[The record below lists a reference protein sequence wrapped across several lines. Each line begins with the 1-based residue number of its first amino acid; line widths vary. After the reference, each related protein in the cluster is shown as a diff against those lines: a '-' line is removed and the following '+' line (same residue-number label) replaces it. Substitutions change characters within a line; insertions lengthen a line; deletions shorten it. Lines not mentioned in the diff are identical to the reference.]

1 MVDDKKIFRI
11 FLSAAEHS
19 ADSHC
24 AGLITALKQ
33 TPYDFEFVGVGG
45 EKMAQAGCQLL
56 ERTTDKSAMIHK
68 AFSQVIRFIG
78 LIFRIK
84 SYFKK
89 NKVDLVIVCDSPAFN
104 FHVAKIAKKAGAKTL
119 FYVAPQLWAWAP
131 WRMKKLKNCCD
142 KLCCILPFEQ
152 DWFTQRGLETEF
164 VGNPLFDD
172 LDFDLDSSIKTF
184 EDFNP
189 KNAHIALMPGSRQ
202 AEIVA
207 LWKPMQRIAVDLKRK
222 YPQITITA
230 VAADENKKRILQA
243 SHILGFRCQY
253 EIGSVTETAKQA
265 DFALVASGSATLQVA
280 ASGCPMVIM
289 YQSNKYLWHLVG
301 RWLVKTKYLS
311 LVNILSQRELLPEF
325 MPYFDSTEP
334 IYAAAC
340 NLLADKNSL
349 VQLSGDLIEV
359 VRPLTV
365 KKARKEVAKTI
376 IEMLN

>member
-1 MVDDKKIFRI
+1 MAENKRTYRI

-24 AGLITALKQ
+24 AGLINALKK
-33 TPYDFEFVGVGG
+33 TPYNFEFVGVGG

-56 ERTTDKSAMIHK
+56 EKTTEKSAMIHK
-68 AFSQVIRFIG
+68 AFGQVTRFIR
-78 LIFRIK
+78 LILRIK

-89 NKVDLVIVCDSPAFN
+89 NKVDLAIVCDSPAFN
-104 FHVAKIAKKAGAKTL
+104 FHVAKAAKKADTKTL

-152 DWFTQRGLETEF
+152 DWFTKRGLETEF

-172 LDFDLDSSIKTF
+172 LDFDLDSCTKTY

-189 KNAHIALMPGSRQ
+189 KTAHIALMPGSRG
-202 AEIVA
+202 AEIA
-207 LWKPMQRIAVDLKRK
+207 TLWKPMQKVAVDLKRK
-222 YPQITITA
+222 YPQITITT
-230 VAADENKKRILQA
+230 VAADENKKRALQA

-253 EIGSVTETAKQA
+253 EIGSVTETAKNA

-280 ASGCPMVIM
+280 SAGCPMVIM
-289 YQSNKYLWHLVG
+289 YQSNKFLWHIVG
-301 RWLVKTKYLS
+301 RWLINTKYLS
-311 LVNILSQRELLPEF
+311 LVNILSQKELSPEF

-334 IYAAAC
+334 IYTAAD
-340 NLLADKNSL
+340 NLLADKTSL
-349 VQLSGDLIEV
+349 AKLSSDLVEL

-365 KKARKEVAKTI
+365 KKAGKEVAKSI
-376 IEMLN
+376 IKMLN

>member
-1 MVDDKKIFRI
+1 MAEDKRTYCI

-24 AGLITALKQ
+24 AGLINALKQ
-33 TPYDFEFVGVGG
+33 TPYNFEFVGVGG

-56 ERTTDKSAMIHK
+56 EKTTDKSAMIHK
-68 AFSQVIRFIG
+68 AFGQVIRFIR

-89 NKVDLVIVCDSPAFN
+89 NKVDLAIVCDSPAFN
-104 FHVAKIAKKAGAKTL
+104 FHVAKTARKAGAKTL

-152 DWFTQRGLETEF
+152 DWFTQRGLETKF

-172 LDFDLDSSIKTF
+172 LDFDLGSCVKTY
-184 EDFNP
+184 EDFSP
-189 KNAHIALMPGSRQ
+189 KSAHIALMPGSRQ
-202 AEIVA
+202 AEIA
-207 LWKPMQRIAVDLKRK
+207 TLWKPMQKIAVDLKRK
-222 YPQITITA
+222 YPQITIAA

-253 EIGSVTETAKQA
+253 EIGSVTETAKKA

-280 ASGCPMVIM
+280 SAGCPMVIM

-301 RWLVKTKYLS
+301 RWLVNTKYLS
-311 LVNILSQRELLPEF
+311 LVNILSQKELLPEF

-334 IYAAAC
+334 IYTAVH
-340 NLLADKNSL
+340 NLLTDKSSL
-349 VQLSGDLIEV
+349 AKLSSDLIETI
-359 VRPLTV
+359 RPLTA
-365 KKARKEVAKTI
+365 KKAGKEVAKTVI
-376 IEMLN
+376 

>member
-1 MVDDKKIFRI
+1 MAEDKKTYRI

-33 TPYDFEFVGVGG
+33 TPYNFEFVGVGG
-45 EKMAQAGCQLL
+45 EKMTQAGCELL
-56 ERTTDKSAMIHK
+56 EKTTNKSAMIHK
-68 AFSQVIRFIG
+68 AFGQVIRFIR
-78 LIFRIK
+78 LLSHIK

-104 FHVAKIAKKAGAKTL
+104 FHVAKIAKKAGARTL

-142 KLCCILPFEQ
+142 KMCCILPFEQ
-152 DWFTQRGLETEF
+152 NWFTERGLETNF

-172 LDFDLDSSIKTF
+172 LDFSLDRCVKTY
-184 EDFNP
+184 ENFNP
-189 KNAHIALMPGSRQ
+189 RNAHIAIMPGSRQ
-202 AEIVA
+202 AEIA
-207 LWKPMQRIAVDLKRK
+207 TLWKPMQKIAVDLKRK
-222 YPQITITA
+222 YPHITFTA
-230 VAADENKKRILQA
+230 VAADENIKIILQA
-243 SHILGFRCQY
+243 TPILGFRCQY
-253 EIGSVTETAKQA
+253 EIGSVVETAKKA

-280 ASGCPMVIM
+280 SAGCPMVIM

-311 LVNILSQRELLPEF
+311 LVNILSQKELLPEF
-325 MPYFDSTEP
+325 MPYFDSTGP
-334 IYAAAC
+334 IYSAVD
-340 NLLADKNSL
+340 NLLMDKNSL
-349 VQLSGDLIEV
+349 AKLSRDLIETV
-359 VRPLTV
+359 KPLTI
-365 KKARKEVAKTI
+365 KNAGKEVAKTV